1 MQSTPGWGKGPE
13 KAEQLDCPQWL
24 GRGTQTEEG
33 CHRGPWTLHRRLV
46 GSQWAAER
54 LSGPP
59 HGLTLAH
66 CAELPHLVA
75 RPPPPSLSSFP
86 SLYWGSNSGAHTRWS
101 TTELHVTAVVLVLL
115 EACVFLLD
123 NMKMTHIYP
132 HEGCVPRL
140 RCVAGTA
147 VWSRER
153 PSIHVAGLLRGP
165 TKSPASALEGLTL
178 TLSL

>member
-75 RPPPPSLSSFP
+75 RPPPPLSSFP

-101 TTELHVTAVVLVLL
+101 TTELHVPAVVLVLL

-153 PSIHVAGLLRGP
+153 PSIHVASLLRGP